1 MTKTELAYN
10 LHLDEKLFFFFL
22 PIYRNHFTPSKGP
35 IALAPIFLHKPER
48 VAAITLI
55 CVIALQLLRL
65 MEFNA
70 KNQLLL
76 LKEKLSGL
84 LPNHLSTSNPSAV
97 KMLAALSTIDIL
109 EVVTSTDS
117 QFFLNKLSPLQ
128 LKILQLLDIPLLS
141 YSNFLP
147 LAKFPN
153 SG

>member
-1 MTKTELAYN
+1 
-10 LHLDEKLFFFFL
+10 
-22 PIYRNHFTPSKGP
+22 
-35 IALAPIFLHKPER
+35 
-48 VAAITLI
+48 
-55 CVIALQLLRL
+55 

-109 EVVTSTDS
+109 EVVTSSDS